1 MLPRETNFRFKT
13 HTQTESEEKEK
24 DVPCKRERRETWGC
38 QAYTRQNRL
47 EDKEGRYLMIEGG
60 QSNKRI

>member
-38 QAYTRQNRL
+38 
-47 EDKEGRYLMIEGG
+47 
-60 QSNKRI
+60 